1 MEEAKEQ
8 LFKSWA
14 ILELMGH
21 RRLAGL
27 VSEEARFGT
36 TLLRIDV
43 PHDPKDGGKEFVTQ
57 YYGGGSI
64 YCLTP
69 TTEETAR
76 MVAKGSQPAPV
87 YQYEINRER
96 QLPLNVD
103 DGDQNDYEQDCE
115 EGENDL

>member
-1 MEEAKEQ
+1 MEDAGTDKRKEVMDEAKNNE

-27 VSEEARFGT
+27 VSEEVRFGT
-36 TLLRIDV
+36 TFLRIDI
-43 PHDPKDGGKEFVTQ
+43 PNGKDFVTQ
-57 YYGGGSI
+57 YYGGNSI

-76 MVAKGSQPAPV
+76 MVARNCQPEPV
-87 YQYEINRER
+87 FKYEINIGG
-96 QLPLNVD
+96 QLPYMAGED
-103 DGDQNDYEQDCE
+103 DQDYDRS
-115 EGENDL
+115 